1 MLRELV
7 LLAYNWHS
15 MGRWI
20 LLALALAALV
30 RCGWVWVRNEARGG
44 IDRVLLTGFAAA
56 MTVQGVLG
64 LVALFGLGAL
74 GAGFPLTSIF
84 HGIVTC
90 LAIVVSFLFL
100 RWDDAPV
107 RVQAR
112 NSLFSVSGAL
122 MCAVIGMSL
131 LPGGLLRIVIV

>member
-7 LLAYNWHS
+7 LLAYGWHS
-15 MGRWI
+15 IGRWI

-30 RCGWVWVRNEARGG
+30 RCGWVWVRNESRGG
-44 IDRVLLTGFAAA
+44 IDRVLLTGFAAV

-74 GAGFPLTSIF
+74 GAGFPLTSIL

-107 RVQAR
+107 RVRAR

-131 LPGGLLRIVIV
+131 LPGGLMRIVNV